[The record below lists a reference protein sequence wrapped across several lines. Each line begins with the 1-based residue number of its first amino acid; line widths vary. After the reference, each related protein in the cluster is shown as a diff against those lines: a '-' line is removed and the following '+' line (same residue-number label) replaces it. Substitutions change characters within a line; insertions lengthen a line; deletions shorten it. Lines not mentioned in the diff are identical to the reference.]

1 MSFCEHV
8 PLNAD
13 VARKGY
19 GLYVARDLEVIY
31 MHKRN
36 TLIRKF
42 DRKMKDLQVKRL
54 IALGDPYV

>member
-1 MSFCEHV
+1 
-8 PLNAD
+8 
-13 VARKGY
+13 
-19 GLYVARDLEVIY
+19 